1 MFIWGYG
8 EDSFTQ
14 FIEIRNIFYSII
26 KFTVE
31 LPRKEIDFSDVKV
44 RLRDKKLET
53 SLHIKRY

>member
-1 MFIWGYG
+1 MFIWGCG